1 MQTDTTPRTL
11 LIEIPGLRWSSDQA
25 RTVRQQAAGV
35 VLDILTAV
43 DVDETWIY
51 TALDSKAPEPLLSAL
66 RAAIAQ
72 VSPGHAIRHRT
83 LQALTTLGNTADG
96 RAQPWHYTSQTD
108 IPADTEAEFNQWFDE
123 EHLPALAGLDGTVHA
138 CRYRTDGSP
147 RYLASYDLKT
157 RDTQGSPIWRAAI
170 DTPWRDRMH
179 PRFVNPRRVMF
190 QRLP

>member
-1 MQTDTTPRTL
+1 MSGTL
-11 LIEIPGLRWSSDQA
+11 LIEIPGLRWNTVQA
-25 RTVRQQAAGV
+25 LAIRQLTAGLT
-35 VLDILTAV
+35 LDILTAV
-43 DVDETWIY
+43 DADETWIY
-51 TALDSKAPEPLLSAL
+51 ATLDGKAPEPMLSAL

-96 RAQPWHYTSQTD
+96 GTQPWHYTSQTD
-108 IPADTEAEFNQWFDE
+108 IPADVEAEFNQWFDE

-138 CRYRTDGSP
+138 RRYRTDGAP
-147 RYLASYDLKT
+147 RYLASYDLRT
-157 RDTQGSPIWRAAI
+157 RDTQGSPAWRAAI

-179 PRFVNPRRVMF
+179 PRFVDPRRVMF